1 MSDEQLIF
9 KHVDWYHRIES
20 TTDRH
25 YGNCLWFSNGSLF
38 VYSSVET
45 GFYLQLPNSTSDTVA
60 METSKKVFKCGDD
73 VVQSDYLIPGEEG
86 PADSLDNT
94 KSNTVGVSDLSATSL
109 KTPRQAKETSALHGN
124 SKNKDGAEEG
134 VKPGVKEETGKTAS
148 ILTTLQ
154 PTTICGSTVTSE
166 REKTQG
172 SKMESVGISNSKQQ
186 TSLATEPAT
195 KTSSIRPK
203 MLINRNNDCRTEV
216 KQDTSSRFEHQ
227 KSDSEMASQTS
238 TKVRIQQTDQ
248 GGVKSNEKTGHHSR
262 PRSSKTHCLGRVS
275 TQTSEPSS
283 RSPKTPSQRKSAA
296 AENHSTSRS
305 KDSLDSKYSNVG
317 LGSSTCSKSNANSK
331 SGTGNEDRMD
341 LNASPGSKASPS
353 SENTVPPKES
363 LNYKH
368 VSVSEISCG
377 SKDILDFNTDSN
389 FKASPHCKSG
399 VGLGSKTATKIKVTK
414 TNPDLR
420 PSGPSKSGIRSEV
433 ALDPETSPDFKARV
447 DVKTSPNLNL
457 GSYDSIPA
465 STRFPSNPSLMGA
478 GSRIGSVSPS
488 SSRTC
493 LSRAKDDNIR
503 TGKSSA
509 KVNLVLKDGSD
520 SSKPR
525 PVLASSKSALADS
538 SSSLMHSPQQCSA
551 KKSPGPGKGLGSL
564 GPNKEVQPS
573 PRSTSG
579 NCIQ

>member
-9 KHVDWYHRIES
+9 KHADWYHRIQS

-25 YGNCLWFSNGSLF
+25 YSNCLWFSNGSSF
-38 VYSSVET
+38 VCSSVET
-45 GFYLQLPNSTSDTVA
+45 GFYLQLPNSTSDTIA
-60 METSKKVFKCGDD
+60 METSKKVFKCADD
-73 VVQSDYLIPGEEG
+73 VVQSDYLIPGEAG

-109 KTPRQAKETSALHGN
+109 KTPRQAKETSTLHGN
-124 SKNKDGAEEG
+124 SKNKDGAE
-134 VKPGVKEETGKTAS
+134 
-148 ILTTLQ
+148 
-154 PTTICGSTVTSE
+154 
-166 REKTQG
+166 
-172 SKMESVGISNSKQQ
+172 
-186 TSLATEPAT
+186 
-195 KTSSIRPK
+195 
-203 MLINRNNDCRTEV
+203 
-216 KQDTSSRFEHQ
+216 QDTSSRFEHE

-248 GGVKSNEKTGHHSR
+248 GGVKPNEKTGHHSR

-283 RSPKTPSQRKSAA
+283 LCAKTPSQRKSAA
-296 AENHSTSRS
+296 TENHSTPRS
-305 KDSLDSKYSNVG
+305 KDSLDSKYSIVG
-317 LGSSTCSKSNANSK
+317 LGSSTCSKSNSNSK
-331 SGTGNEDRMD
+331 SATGNEDRMD
-341 LNASPGSKASPS
+341 LNTSPGSKASPS

-368 VSVSEISCG
+368 DSVSKISCG
-377 SKDILDFNTDSN
+377 SKDISDFNADSN

-399 VGLGSKTATKIKVTK
+399 MDLGSKTTTKIKVTK

-420 PSGPSKSGIRSEV
+420 TSGTSKSGIRSEV
-433 ALDPETSPDFKARV
+433 ALDPETPPDFKARL
-447 DVKTSPNLNL
+447 DVKTIPNLNL
-457 GSYDSIPA
+457 GNYNSMPA

-478 GSRIGSVSPS
+478 GYRIGSVSPSS

-503 TGKSSA
+503 SRKSSA
-509 KVNLVLKDGSD
+509 KVYLVLKDRSD

-538 SSSLMHSPQQCSA
+538 SSSLMRSPQQCSA
-551 KKSPGPGKGLGSL
+551 KNSPGPGEGLGSL
-564 GPNKEVQPS
+564 GPNKGVQPN
-573 PRSTSG
+573 PPSTSG